1 MNMAS
6 AEHKTDL
13 ALDQEAIR
21 AKCFHPT
28 GAFIEFSKEEI
39 EQSIPERFEKIVRL
53 YPDRVAVKTRSQQLS
68 YNDLNRAANRL
79 ARAILVISEH
89 DQEPLALFLEHG
101 ISPIIA
107 NLAVLKAG
115 KFAVQTDPAA
125 QRSRTAHLLED
136 SRATLLLTNEKSYSM
151 AQEWATEKRRLI
163 NIDDLDSRFSDDN
176 LGIPIPSTSPGSVR
190 YTTGSTR
197 QAKGSLKNHRHDLHT
212 VAHFTNYF
220 HICANDRIIMLGRH
234 VLGKETFEALLNGAA
249 LYPFDLLEESLA
261 ALAQWLIQEQITIYK
276 SFPAA
281 FRQFVGALS
290 DRESFPKLR
299 LIRLAGEPVY
309 TTDLELY
316 RKHFSPDCVFVNAF
330 SATETGNIAAYFADK
345 NTHLNRGRVPVG
357 YPIEGKE
364 VLVVDDTGK
373 EVGPNETGEIAVRSR
388 FLSTGY
394 WQRPELTREKF
405 HSEPGTEEEQL
416 YFTGDL
422 GRMSKD
428 GCLELLGRKDFE
440 IKLRGSRVDVGETE
454 AALGEH
460 PGIKELAVVP
470 NKLASGETLLV
481 AYLVA
486 RDKSSAPT
494 VTELRLFLKD
504 KLPESMIP
512 AAFVVLSKLP
522 LLPTGKVDRR
532 SLPEPERSR
541 PELENPF
548 VGAET
553 FIQEKLAMIWAEVL
567 NLDRVGIHD
576 NFFDLGGHSLTASR
590 IVSQVIKEFRLELS
604 LRSLFQSP
612 TVAAM
617 AAIIDGHQD
626 KDLPEGEMERILSE
640 VESIREEEAQRL
652 LSSDRKEPAKEI
664 QLAVPEQH
672 SNERRQ

>member
-6 AEHKTDL
+6 AEHKTNL

-79 ARAILVISEH
+79 ARAILAISEH

-197 QAKGSLKNHRHDLHT
+197 QAKGSLKSHRHDLHT

-220 HICANDRIIMLGRH
+220 HICADDRIIMLGRH

-309 TTDLELY
+309 T
-316 RKHFSPDCVFVNAF
+316 RISN
-330 SATETGNIAAYFADK
+330 STESIFPQIVC
-345 NTHLNRGRVPVG
+345 L
-357 YPIEGKE
+357 
-364 VLVVDDTGK
+364 
-373 EVGPNETGEIAVRSR
+373 
-388 FLSTGY
+388 
-394 WQRPELTREKF
+394 LT
-405 HSEPGTEEEQL
+405 
-416 YFTGDL
+416 
-422 GRMSKD
+422 
-428 GCLELLGRKDFE
+428 
-440 IKLRGSRVDVGETE
+440 
-454 AALGEH
+454 
-460 PGIKELAVVP
+460 
-470 NKLASGETLLV
+470 
-481 AYLVA
+481 
-486 RDKSSAPT
+486 
-494 VTELRLFLKD
+494 
-504 KLPESMIP
+504 
-512 AAFVVLSKLP
+512 
-522 LLPTGKVDRR
+522 
-532 SLPEPERSR
+532 
-541 PELENPF
+541 
-548 VGAET
+548 
-553 FIQEKLAMIWAEVL
+553 
-567 NLDRVGIHD
+567 
-576 NFFDLGGHSLTASR
+576 
-590 IVSQVIKEFRLELS
+590 
-604 LRSLFQSP
+604 LFQLLRRATSLL
-612 TVAAM
+612 
-617 AAIIDGHQD
+617 I
-626 KDLPEGEMERILSE
+626 LPIKTLT
-640 VESIREEEAQRL
+640 
-652 LSSDRKEPAKEI
+652 
-664 QLAVPEQH
+664 
-672 SNERRQ
+672 